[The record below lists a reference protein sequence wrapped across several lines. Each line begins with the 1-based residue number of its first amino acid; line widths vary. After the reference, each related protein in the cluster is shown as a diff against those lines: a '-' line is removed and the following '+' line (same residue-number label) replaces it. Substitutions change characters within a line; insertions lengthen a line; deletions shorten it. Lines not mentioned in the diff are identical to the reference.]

1 MVTNK
6 ADAIHFMKIILDW
19 CSPKV
24 ARMMMDDLD
33 FYIAETTDNESVRDS
48 IKLIRE
54 MVYARAEENLEIDKE
69 EIEFAQKVLTQ
80 EMNRQRGMS
89 KE

>member
-19 CSPKV
+19 CSPQV

-33 FYIAETTDNESVRDS
+33 FYIAETTDNESVKES
-48 IKLIRE
+48 IKMIRE
-54 MVYARAEENLEIDKE
+54 MVYAKAEENLEIDAE
-69 EIEFAQKVLTQ
+69 EEEYTKGMLRD
-80 EMNRQRGMS
+80 EMNRQRGMT

>member
-48 IKLIRE
+48 IKLIGE
-54 MVYARAEENLEIDKE
+54 MVYARAEENLAIHKE
-69 EIEFAQKVLTQ
+69 EEEFAHKILTD

>member
-19 CSPKV
+19 CSPQV

-33 FYIAETTDNESVRDS
+33 FYIAETTDNESVKES
-48 IKLIRE
+48 IKMIRE
-54 MVYARAEENLEIDKE
+54 MVYAKAEENLEIEAE
-69 EIEFAQKVLTQ
+69 EAEWQSAQDIID
-80 EMNRQRGMS
+80 EQRKIG
-89 KE
+89 KPE

>member
-54 MVYARAEENLEIDKE
+54 MVYARAEENLAIHKE
-69 EIEFAQKVLTQ
+69 EEEFAHKILTD